1 MLARFVAVALAASVP
16 LGGLAAPAVA
26 SPQPA
31 AAKQPGATKDARETK
46 PPKRKAVKA
55 RLQLSP
61 KNGTKVGAHPVR
73 LTVRTGKNA
82 TVEAARLNGADIGK
96 ELRSTGPKRFAM
108 TASASHGLRHGR
120 NTLRVRIL
128 AGNGK
133 MRARTSTFRV
143 VHTKPLAGA
152 GRDRTVGAGGTI
164 RLKGTAI
171 SHPSKR
177 GTRITRTW
185 TVLRAPK
192 GSALRRSKGAAT
204 TSALTGLRTADDGS
218 VRLRTDVPGTYRV
231 RLTTTQDGRRTSDV
245 MEADAV
251 AAPMVPITT
260 MARKNGSP
268 GIQVGDTFYP
278 NPGSSGMRDE
288 YAQILILDRGN
299 LQLTPGG
306 NKTAGLCVNSGCLLT
321 AGDTQAKIQSLDG
334 ILRQLGTDRLV
345 IVSAHPGF
353 GGTSD
358 GGIFRELSAIGGPK
372 PPSAMV
378 VGGEVSLIG
387 VPGMQPGDATY
398 SYQPN
403 GTAALDGYLIKNR
416 WDDYQFLDPRSSTF
430 TTRIGRGC
438 GTDGSCGTTFAVNGT
453 QYSNAFTNAA
463 AGYTVDVFD
472 SHTLARKDHDA
483 FGTNGPEATYEAQ
496 RMIGFLQTHFDAGDL
511 VMINSAADGAQ
522 QLIGPQ
528 AKGDVAKRLAVAVA
542 AVGGTRHEFNIA
554 AANPGQNY
562 TLLGWG
568 GAREGDGE
576 ESAAQNP
583 VIQGRLN
590 PDQASQFKPAVSS
603 ETLTPNDTLQE
614 VLRQAPGSTPW
625 PEAGNPA
632 IAWIGNHTT
641 PRLGSDPRS
650 AYWTQSYDWA
660 SVSDSIDALTWECPS
675 GVPNP
680 KRCVQVP
687 GADPGFTQE
696 QFNRARETLSDETSW
711 VSNVENY
718 LHNFATPY
726 EKAATKDW
734 EDTQT
739 QAYTKF
745 RAKPDPLKANPLDV
759 LFTIVDFFE
768 PFAGDVEKYG
778 KALEKLIA
786 VAASALDFGA
796 MHLDAQEDGSS
807 PDEELQVEADHLST
821 KLRDEAENT
830 AASFD
835 VMTDIIVSDY
845 AKLSAIGPVAE
856 CNGGD
861 GDQTSCPP
869 EFQWDKTAIK
879 ATAAAAQRSAQRE
892 IYTELIPVQFPVWTI
907 RRSKWNDSIH
917 FYCYFGSVT
926 PFKDVQ
932 KAARIAALQEIYPDG
947 SKPNQY
953 DTFTIA
959 DVYSRYSVTNLDNTV
974 LKQLFAPP
982 PDSLQVDVDN
992 DGLGLD
998 PQDYARQSR
1007 SDDWPNNAYGCG
1019 WPDPVFN

>member
-1 MLARFVAVALAASVP
+1 MLARFVAGALAAAVP
-16 LGGLAAPAVA
+16 LGGLVAPAVA
-26 SPQPA
+26 APQPV
-31 AAKQPGATKDARETK
+31 AAKQPGPKKDARETK

-55 RLQLSP
+55 RLKLSP
-61 KNGTKVGAHPVR
+61 KNGAKVGAHPVL
-73 LTVRTGKNA
+73 LTVRTGKSA
-82 TVEAARLNGADIGK
+82 TVEAARLNGADIRK

-108 TASASHGLRHGR
+108 TASASHRLRHGK
-120 NTLRVRIL
+120 NTLRVRVL

-133 MRARTSTFRV
+133 MRTRTSTFRV
-143 VHTKPLAGA
+143 THTKPLAGA
-152 GRDRTVGAGGTI
+152 GRDRTVAAGGTL

-177 GTRITRTW
+177 AGIKRTW

-192 GSALRRSKGAAT
+192 GSALRRSAAAAN
-204 TSALTGLRTADDGS
+204 TSTLKTADDGGA
-218 VRLRTDVPGTYRV
+218 RLRTDVPGTYRV
-231 RLTTTQDGRRTSDV
+231 RLTTTQNGRRTSDV

-251 AAPMVPITT
+251 EAPMVPINT
-260 MARKNGSP
+260 MVRKNGSP
-268 GIQVGDTFYP
+268 GIEVGGTFYP
-278 NPGSSGMRDE
+278 RPAVDGSGMGDE
-288 YAQILILDRGN
+288 FAQILILDRGN
-299 LQLTPGG
+299 LQVVPGG

-321 AGDTQAKIQSLDG
+321 AGDTEAKIQSLDG
-334 ILRQLGTDRLV
+334 ILRQLSADRLV

-353 GGTSD
+353 GGTTD

-372 PPSAMV
+372 PPNAMV

-398 SYQPN
+398 SYTP
-403 GTAALDGYLIKNR
+403 GATATLDGYFIKNR

-438 GTDGSCGTTFAVNGT
+438 GAGGSCGTTFAVNGN
-453 QYSNAFTNAA
+453 QYSNAFSNAG

-472 SHTLARKDHDA
+472 SRTLTRKDHDA
-483 FGTNGPEATYEAQ
+483 FGTNGPAATAEAQ
-496 RMIGFLQTHFDAGDL
+496 RMIVFLQSHFGAGDL
-511 VMINSAADGAQ
+511 VMINSASDGAQ

-528 AKGDVAKRLAVAVA
+528 ATGDVAKRLAESVA
-542 AVGGTRHEFNIA
+542 AVGGTRHRFNTA
-554 AANPGQNY
+554 AATAGQNY

-576 ESAAQNP
+576 EAVGQNP
-583 VIQGRLN
+583 VVSGRLN
-590 PDQASQFKPAVSS
+590 PGQTSQFKPAVSS
-603 ETLTPNDTLQE
+603 ETLQPNDTLQK
-614 VLRQAPGSTPW
+614 VLVQAPGSKPW

-632 IAWIGNHTT
+632 IAWIGTHTT
-641 PRLGSDPRS
+641 PRLGSDPRT
-650 AYWTQSYDWA
+650 AYWTQAYDWA
-660 SVSDSIDALTWECPS
+660 SVSDSIDSLTWDCPK
-675 GVPNP
+675 GVTNP

-687 GADPGFTQE
+687 GANPGFTQE

-711 VSNVENY
+711 VSNIENY
-718 LHNFATPY
+718 MHNFAAPY
-726 EKAATKDW
+726 EKAATTEW

-739 QAYTKF
+739 EAYTKF
-745 RAKPDPLKANPLDV
+745 RAKPDPLQANPLDV
-759 LFTIVDFFE
+759 LFAIVDFFE

-778 KALEKLIA
+778 KELEKLVT
-786 VAASALDFGA
+786 VAATALAFGA

-807 PDEELQVEADHLST
+807 PDEELQIEADHLST

-835 VMTDIIVSDY
+835 VMADILVSDY

-861 GDQTSCPP
+861 SDEASCPA
-869 EFQWDKTAIK
+869 EFEWDKTAIS

-907 RRSKWNDSIH
+907 RRSKWNDSIN

-953 DTFTIA
+953 DTYTIA
-959 DVYSRYSVTNLDNTV
+959 DVYSRYSVTNLDNKV

-982 PDSLQVDVDN
+982 PDSLQVDEDN

-1019 WPDPVFN
+1019 WPDPLFN